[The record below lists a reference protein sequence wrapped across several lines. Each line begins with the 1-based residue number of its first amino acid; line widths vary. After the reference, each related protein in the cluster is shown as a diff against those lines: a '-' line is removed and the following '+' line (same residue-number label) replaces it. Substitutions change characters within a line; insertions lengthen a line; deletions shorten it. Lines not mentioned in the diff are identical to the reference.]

1 MSLIDKVRKMFGGGE
16 LPDEVS
22 PLYRG
27 AKNER
32 EALILLK
39 EARRR
44 DVTVSRSEL
53 VGVVP
58 RAALAGRSPESVG
71 LPDVPPDLYLDTYL
85 RRGA

>member
-1 MSLIDKVRKMFGGGE
+1 MGVALASRGVTQ
-16 LPDEVS
+16 VS
-22 PLYRG
+22 M
-27 AKNER
+27 N
-32 EALILLK
+32 LLDHRRTPIPAVFDRVVE